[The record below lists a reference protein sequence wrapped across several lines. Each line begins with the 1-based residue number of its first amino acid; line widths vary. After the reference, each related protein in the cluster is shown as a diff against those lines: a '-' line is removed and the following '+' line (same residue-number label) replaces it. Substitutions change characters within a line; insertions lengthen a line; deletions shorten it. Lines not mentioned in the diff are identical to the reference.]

1 VNPSIKNANRRRD
14 APRLRP
20 RDVVSGQDPLPTDDA
35 VRPEP
40 GLEQSVSVIEGSFQA
55 LCKGWPRGPASRLD
69 SPAKAVRSGQEPAVP
84 WRPQSN
90 PELSSL
96 NVEQRLAYLRTQFSP
111 GEADESK
118 VDAGGQSRNVKDLF
132 RNVLVRRAAKS
143 AAALV
148 AVGLVVWMPAQRL
161 FQTTSVEAIVNAR
174 TLTLRAPID
183 GTVSSVPTELAVG
196 ATFPSGTALLRI
208 SNSRADRTRFDDLR
222 RLEERTKIETAG
234 LKTRLDSIEQMHG
247 EFVAQTQLF
256 QIGRIAQLEARIEE
270 SKSNLAAAATR
281 QEETAAVL
289 KRALELDTKGFQPKA
304 LLEKVRR
311 DDQIA
316 KQDVRSIENRIKGIM
331 VELESARSGSFL
343 GDSYNDRPRSSQ
355 RADELQQQII
365 ELSSQLTEKQSTLLE
380 LQQEINVERD
390 RLQLNSDASVLAPS
404 SSKVW
409 ELLTASGEH
418 VQRGQELMRLLD
430 CNAALVTAVVS
441 EAVYNRLQIGS
452 AASFRLRD
460 GYVAMPGRVVN
471 LTGVASAAANYA
483 IAPSSLLKEQYRVA
497 VEVPDLRNDGQG
509 CNLGRTGQVVFTN
522 QSPSPITPAAH

>member
-1 VNPSIKNANRRRD
+1 VNPSRKNSIRRRD
-14 APRLRP
+14 ARLRP
-20 RDVVSGQDPLPTDDA
+20 RDTSGQDPLPTDDA
-35 VRPEP
+35 VRHEP
-40 GLEQSVSVIEGSFQA
+40 GSEQSASFIEGSFQS
-55 LCKGWPRGPASRLD
+55 LCNGWPRGPASRLD
-69 SPAKAVRSGQEPAVP
+69 GRANVVRSSQESAVA

-90 PELSSL
+90 PELSRL
-96 NVEQRLAYLRTQFSP
+96 NVEQRLAYLRRQFSP
-111 GEADESK
+111 GEADKPK
-118 VDAGGQSRNVKDLF
+118 VEAGGQSWTAKDLF
-132 RNVLVRRAAKS
+132 QNVLARRAAKS

-196 ATFPSGTALLRI
+196 ATFPSGTPLLRI
-208 SNSRADRTRFDDLR
+208 TNSRADRTRLDDLR

-234 LKTRLDSIEQMHG
+234 LKTRLDSVEQMHG

-270 SKSNLAAAATR
+270 SKSNLAAATTR
-281 QEETAAVL
+281 QEETAAIL

-316 KQDVRSIENRIKGIM
+316 KQDVRSIEHRIKGIL
-331 VELESARSGSFL
+331 VELESAMSGSFL

-365 ELSSQLTEKQSTLLE
+365 ELSSQLTEKQSTLLQ
-380 LQQEINVERD
+380 LQKEINIERD

-404 SSKVW
+404 SSTVW

-418 VQRGQELMRLLD
+418 VQRGQDLMRLLD

-452 AASFRLRD
+452 AAAFRLRD

-509 CNLGRTGQVVFTN
+509 CNLGRTGQVVFEN
-522 QSPSPITPAAH
+522 QSPLAITAAAR

>member
-1 VNPSIKNANRRRD
+1 MKSSLKNSNRRD
-14 APRLRP
+14 ASHLRLRDAMS
-20 RDVVSGQDPLPTDDA
+20 RQDPLPTHDA
-35 VRPEP
+35 VRHEP
-40 GLEQSVSVIEGSFQA
+40 GSGQSASFIEGSFHA

-69 SPAKAVRSGQEPAVP
+69 GHAKSVRSGQESAGAWP
-84 WRPQSN
+84 PQSN
-90 PELSSL
+90 PELSRL
-96 NVEQRLAYLRTQFSP
+96 NVEQRLAYLRRQFSP
-111 GEADESK
+111 GEVDEPK
-118 VDAGGQSRNVKDLF
+118 VDAGGQSWNVKDILQ
-132 RNVLVRRAAKS
+132 NVLVRRAAKS

-208 SNSRADRTRFDDLR
+208 TNSRADRTRFDDLR

-234 LKTRLDSIEQMHG
+234 LKTRLDSVEQMHG

-256 QIGRIAQLEARIEE
+256 QSGRIAQLEARVEE
-270 SKSNLAAAATR
+270 SKSNLAAANTR
-281 QEETAAVL
+281 QQETAAVL
-289 KRALELDTKGFQPKA
+289 ERALELGVNGYQPKA
-304 LLEKVRR
+304 VLQKVRR
-311 DDQIA
+311 DDEIA
-316 KQDVRSIENRIKGIM
+316 KQDARAIEHRIKGIM

-365 ELSSQLTEKQSTLLE
+365 ELSSQLTEKQSTLLQ
-380 LQQEINVERD
+380 LQNEINVERD

-404 SSKVW
+404 SSTVW

-418 VQRGQELMRLLD
+418 VQRGQDLMRLLD

-452 AASFRLRD
+452 AASFQLRD

-509 CNLGRTGQVVFTN
+509 CNLGRTGQVVFAN
-522 QSPSPITPAAH
+522 RGLSPITAAAH

>member
-1 VNPSIKNANRRRD
+1 VNPSIKNSIRRRD

-20 RDVVSGQDPLPTDDA
+20 RDASGQDPLPTDDA
-35 VRPEP
+35 VRHEP
-40 GLEQSVSVIEGSFQA
+40 GSEQSAGFIEGSFQA

-69 SPAKAVRSGQEPAVP
+69 GRANVIRSGQEPVDGG
-84 WRPQSN
+84 RPQTN
-90 PELSSL
+90 ADLGRL
-96 NVEQRLAYLRTQFSP
+96 NVEQRLAYLRKQFPP
-111 GEADESK
+111 GEADKPK
-118 VDAGGQSRNVKDLF
+118 VDAGGQSWNVKDLF
-132 RNVLVRRAAKS
+132 QDVLVRRAAKS

-196 ATFPSGTALLRI
+196 ATFPSGTALLHI
-208 SNSRADRTRFDDLR
+208 TNSRADRTRLDDLR
-222 RLEERTKIETAG
+222 RLEGRTKIETTG
-234 LKTRLDSIEQMHG
+234 LKTRLDNIEQMHG

-270 SKSNLAAAATR
+270 SKSNLAAATTR

-311 DDQIA
+311 DDQIT
-316 KQDVRSIENRIKGIM
+316 KQDVRSIEHRIKGIM
-331 VELESARSGSFL
+331 VELESARSGFFL

-365 ELSSQLTEKQSTLLE
+365 ELSSQLAEKQSTLLQ
-380 LQQEINVERD
+380 LQKEINVERD
-390 RLQLNSDASVLAPS
+390 RLQLNSDASVFAPS
-404 SSKVW
+404 SSTVW

-418 VQRGQELMRLLD
+418 VQRGQDLMRLLD

-460 GYVAMPGRVVN
+460 GYAAMPGRVVN

-509 CNLGRTGQVVFTN
+509 CNLGRTGQVVFAN
-522 QSPSPITPAAH
+522 QSPLPITAAAR

>member
-1 VNPSIKNANRRRD
+1 MNPSIKNSNRRRD
-14 APRLRP
+14 APRLRA
-20 RDVVSGQDPLPTDDA
+20 RDAVSGQDPLPTDDA
-35 VRPEP
+35 VRHEP
-40 GLEQSVSVIEGSFQA
+40 GSEQSASFIEGSLQA

-69 SPAKAVRSGQEPAVP
+69 GRAKAVRSGLEPAVAWP
-84 WRPQSN
+84 PQSN
-90 PELSSL
+90 PELSRL

-111 GEADESK
+111 GEADKPK
-118 VDAGGQSRNVKDLF
+118 VDAGGQSWNVKDLF
-132 RNVLVRRAAKS
+132 QNVLVRRAAKS

-183 GTVSSVPTELAVG
+183 GTVSSLPTELAVG

-222 RLEERTKIETAG
+222 RLEERTKIETTG
-234 LKTRLDSIEQMHG
+234 LKTRLDSIEQMHD
-247 EFVAQTQLF
+247 EFVAQTRLF
-256 QIGRIAQLEARIEE
+256 QKGRIAQLEARVEE
-270 SKSNLAAAATR
+270 SKSNLAAATTR

-311 DDQIA
+311 DDEIA
-316 KQDVRSIENRIKGIM
+316 KQDVRSIEHRIKGIM

-365 ELSSQLTEKQSTLLE
+365 ELSSQLAERQSTLLQ
-380 LQQEINVERD
+380 LQKEINVERE
-390 RLQLNSDASVLAPS
+390 RLQLNSDASILAPS
-404 SSKVW
+404 SSTVW

-430 CNAALVTAVVS
+430 CNAAVVTAVVS
-441 EAVYNRLQIGS
+441 ESVYNRLQVGS

-460 GYVAMPGRVVN
+460 GYVTMPGRVVN
-471 LTGVASAAANYA
+471 LTGVASATANYA

-497 VEVPDLRNDGQG
+497 VEVPDLRNDGRG
-509 CNLGRTGQVVFTN
+509 CNLGRTGQVVFAN
-522 QSPSPITPAAH
+522 QSPWPLSAAGH